1 MDETT
6 HGEAVRTLVA
16 LLHRHKVLSVSNACE
31 LLGTTEEPLSV
42 AELNAI
48 LATCAHDVLLEPGK
62 NPTLALRN
70 RDDEAKP
77 R

>member
-1 MDETT
+1 MDEPSRNL
-6 HGEAVRTLVA
+6 AVRTLMD
-16 LLHRHKVLSVSNACE
+16 LLRRHKMLSVSNACE

-48 LATCAHDVLLEPGK
+48 LATCAHDILLKPGT

-70 RDDEAKP
+70 RDDETKP